1 MIKNHCKV
9 SEILA
14 DHFATTTAR
23 IGGANAQLTDIYYN
37 YFFDHPGVQLIVKN
51 VKNSPEAFD
60 FELINETQVRTV
72 LN

>member
-14 DHFATTTAR
+14 DHFATTSAR
-23 IGGANAQLTDIYYN
+23 IGGANAELTDIN

-60 FELINETQVRTV
+60 FELINETQIRTV
-72 LN
+72 LNN